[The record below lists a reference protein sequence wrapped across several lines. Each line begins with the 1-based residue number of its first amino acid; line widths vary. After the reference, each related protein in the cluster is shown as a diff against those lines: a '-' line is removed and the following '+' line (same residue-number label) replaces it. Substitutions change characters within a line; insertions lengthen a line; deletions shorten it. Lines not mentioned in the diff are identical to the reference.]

1 MCIVSA
7 RTKKQRERPLHIYVR
22 GRSMQNARM
31 PSHLPRDIGHMLA
44 QLLLQEVAWD
54 EDSRGRMRA
63 ERAAV
68 VAQYDAIGDLQH
80 EPLFC
85 AETALKVDRALTDG
99 SLLCTICHAR
109 DLNIWNCFP
118 CILPLE

>member
-1 MCIVSA
+1 
-7 RTKKQRERPLHIYVR
+7 
-22 GRSMQNARM
+22 
-31 PSHLPRDIGHMLA
+31 MLL

-68 VAQYDAIGDLQH
+68 VAQYDDIGDLQH

-85 AETALKVDRALTDG
+85 AETALKVTYALLRWSTIRTD
-99 SLLCTICHAR
+99 A
-109 DLNIWNCFP
+109 
-118 CILPLE
+118 